1 MARYNT
7 SSSNASIN
15 GATTINSPNA
25 GLLTNFTGTAPYTV
39 TLPSPVLYSGIPQF
53 YYNATSGVISVV
65 TPSGIFTG
73 ASGSGSTSLAMPATT
88 TLTIVSDGANYV
100 VTSSQGGPLLA
111 TTGSFSSTLSATAA
125 VTMNPS
131 NANVS
136 IQPTGTGVTSIS
148 SGTVGSI
155 VNMNVGTSSPGSGA
169 FTSLTANGQGSF
181 TASTISTNSST
192 GALTV
197 TGGLG
202 VGGAVNLGGTL
213 AVATSIAIGGS
224 ATIKNADGLSGATDA
239 RLLFGNTTS
248 NYAALR
254 MVFNSTTCTSIDS
267 VSWGSSSPETIL
279 SFQTNGGKVAIGSAT
294 SNYILGVQGNIGTT
308 GITISTGGGTN
319 VANTVNIDTDGSG
332 IARYY
337 SHGSNSSSPG
347 GHAFHL
353 ASSDGSIDNIGLYIA
368 PNGTVGIGNNSPN
381 DLLYVD
387 NNSASSTAGITLA
400 SSGTT
405 DARIYANGGNLVVN
419 SLRTNPIYFQVNGNT
434 YLTLMGNGNLA
445 VNSTTTS
452 YNLGVN
458 GTIGSSSITTNY
470 VYGTNRK
477 EFNFGFSN
485 SQVWFYIGYLPPSN
499 GGTGDAMAIEITG
512 IVSSI
517 NGKGRVKLGLGQR
530 GGFWYSKSLEGNNP
544 QVHCQVYNQA
554 DGSSRV
560 WIYNSSLSYPAA
572 EIIYYTYGWGGQNG
586 VIQNASGCT
595 IYDVTSYQ
603 TTTPGGTLIFDS
615 SNYSS
620 YPVNEGLSVGALSK
634 TSGSFRI
641 NHPLPALTSTHEL
654 VHSFIEGPKA
664 DLIYRGTVN
673 LENGAATVD
682 IDNVSTM
689 TEGTFEVLCRDVQ
702 CFVNNTTGWDS
713 VRGSVTGNIL
723 TIICQNTSST
733 DTVSWMVI
741 GERKDPHMYE
751 TDWTDEEGHV
761 IVEPLKEIIVAP
773 PPEPYDFEIG
783 TEINTPTQE

>member
-7 SSSNASIN
+7 ISATSSVAG
-15 GATTINSPNA
+15 GATITTPNS
-25 GLLTNFTGTAPYTV
+25 GLLTTLTGSGTV
-39 TLPSPVLYSGIPQF
+39 TVPNPVLYTGQTQTF
-53 YYNATSGVISVV
+53 YNSTASAITLS
-65 TPSGIFTG
+65 TPSGSFIAPGFTS
-73 ASGSGSTSLAMPATT
+73 ASSLSLPANSII
-88 TLTIVSDGANYV
+88 TIVSDGTNYITQNWLGGTVSTNNLVATGGTINGV
-100 VTSSQGGPLLA
+100 VIGGTTAAAGTFNGLTNTAGTTTLAGGSASGIFTFTNNAAVTLGTSATGALQVTGGVGIGGGLYVAGASNFGGITTFTSSQA
-111 TTGSFSSTLSATAA
+111 S
-125 VTMNPS
+125 
-131 NANVS
+131 
-136 IQPTGTGVTSIS
+136 TGTG
-148 SGTVGSI
+148 
-155 VNMNVGTSSPGSGA
+155 SGA
-169 FTSLTANGQGSF
+169 LQ
-181 TASTISTNSST
+181 
-192 GALTV
+192 V
-197 TGGLG
+197 TGGVGIAGALN
-202 VGGAVNLGGTL
+202 VGGNITFGQLSYTSTGFLTIASSGGASFFQGTQVGAGYTYPLGGIFNAISQGPGGL
-213 AVATSIAIGGS
+213 NYSFMGWQGATPTNTSFIR
-224 ATIKNADGLSGATDA
+224 ADGQAYFASG
-239 RLLFGNTTS
+239 
-248 NYAALR
+248 
-254 MVFNSTTCTSIDS
+254 
-267 VSWGSSSPETIL
+267 
-279 SFQTNGGKVAIGSAT
+279 
-294 SNYILGVQGNIGTT
+294 
-308 GITISTGGGTN
+308 
-319 VANTVNIDTDGSG
+319 
-332 IARYY
+332 
-337 SHGSNSSSPG
+337 
-347 GHAFHL
+347 
-353 ASSDGSIDNIGLYIA
+353 
-368 PNGTVGIGNNSPN
+368 VGIGNNSPN

-485 SQVWFYIGYLPPSN
+485 SQVWFYIGYLPSSSA
-499 GGTGDAMAIEITG
+499 GTGDAMGIEITG
-512 IVSSI
+512 IVTSI

-530 GGFWYSKSLEGNNP
+530 NGFWYSKSLEGNNP

-554 DGSSRV
+554 DGSSQV

-586 VIQNASGCT
+586 FIQNGGGCI

-603 TTTPGGTLIFDS
+603 TTKPVGTLIFDS

-664 DLIYRGTVN
+664 DLIYRGTVS

-773 PPEPYDFEIG
+773 PPEPYVKP
-783 TEINTPTQE
+783 ININLKS

>member
-1 MARYNT
+1 MARYNSVNST
-7 SSSNASIN
+7 GSVTQGSSIASP
-15 GATTINSPNA
+15 AS
-25 GLLTNFTGTAPYTV
+25 GLLTTITTGSGTTN
-39 TLPSPVLYSGIPQF
+39 LPNPVLYAGSVQTF
-53 YYNATSGVISVV
+53 YNATVAAITLS
-65 TPSGIFTG
+65 TPSGVFTG
-73 ASGSGSTSLAMPATT
+73 PATGGAN
-88 TLTIVSDGANYV
+88 TLTLPAGSIITLVSDGTNYIA
-100 VTSSQGGPLLA
+100 QDWLGGPA
-111 TTGSFSSTLSATAA
+111 SHTSITASGTITAQST
-125 VTMNPS
+125 VTFNPS

-136 IQPTGTGVTSIS
+136 IQPTGTG
-148 SGTVGSI
+148 
-155 VNMNVGTSSPGSGA
+155 
-169 FTSLTANGQGSF
+169 
-181 TASTISTNSST
+181 
-192 GALTV
+192 TV
-197 TGGLG
+197 TINP
-202 VGGAVNLGGTL
+202 A
-213 AVATSIAIGGS
+213 
-224 ATIKNADGLSGATDA
+224 
-239 RLLFGNTTS
+239 
-248 NYAALR
+248 
-254 MVFNSTTCTSIDS
+254 S
-267 VSWGSSSPETIL
+267 V
-279 SFQTNGGKVAIGSAT
+279 
-294 SNYILGVQGNIGTT
+294 
-308 GITISTGGGTN
+308 
-319 VANTVNIDTDGSG
+319 
-332 IARYY
+332 
-337 SHGSNSSSPG
+337 
-347 GHAFHL
+347 
-353 ASSDGSIDNIGLYIA
+353 GSIDNMNIGATTKGTGAFTTLTATGVTALTSVTAVALGTAASGALQVTGGVGIGGGLYVAGASNFGGITTFTSSQASTGTGSGALQVTGGVGIA
-368 PNGTVGIGNNSPN
+368 GALNVGGNITFGQLSYTSTGFLTIASSGGGSFFQGTQVGAGYGYPLGGIFNAISQGPGGLNYSFMGWQGATPTNTSFIRADGQAYFASGVGIGNNSPN

-485 SQVWFYIGYLPPSN
+485 NQVWFYIGYLPTITA
-499 GGTGDAMAIEITG
+499 GTGDAMGIEITG
-512 IVSSI
+512 IVSSV

-554 DGSSRV
+554 DGSSQV

-586 VIQNASGCT
+586 VIQNGQGCT

-603 TTTPGGTLIFDS
+603 TTKPGGTLIFDS

-773 PPEPYDFEIG
+773 PPEPYVK
-783 TEINTPTQE
+783 TINTNLKS

>member
-53 YYNATSGVISVV
+53 YYNATSGVISVT

-73 ASGSGSTSLAMPATT
+73 AAGSGSTSLAMPATT
-88 TLTIVSDGANYV
+88 TLTIVSDGTNYV

-111 TTGSFSSTLSATAA
+111 TTGSFSSTLTATAA
-125 VTMNPS
+125 VSMNPS
-131 NANVS
+131 NASVS

-155 VNMNVGTSSPGSGA
+155 VNMNIGTSSPGSGA

-279 SFQTNGGKVAIGSAT
+279 SLQGNGGKVAIGSAT
-294 SNYILGVQGNIGTT
+294 SNYILGVVGNIGTT

-347 GHAFHL
+347 GHAFRL
-353 ASSDGSIDNIGLYIA
+353 ASSDGSIDNMGLYIA
-368 PNGTVGIGNNSPN
+368 PNGSVGVGTTYTTGGYTFNVAKSFRANGMALGNS
-381 DLLYVD
+381 DG
-387 NNSASSTAGITLA
+387 SSTSDDRFYINW
-400 SSGTT
+400 SSGSN
-405 DARIYANGGNLVVN
+405 AYIYANQNVPFYLGSNN
-419 SLRTNPIYFQVNGNT
+419 ATQ
-434 YLTLMGNGNLA
+434 LTLQPGVVSVNTNQLNFGNEMQSI
-445 VNSTTTS
+445 STT
-452 YNLGVN
+452 
-458 GTIGSSSITTNY
+458 GSS
-470 VYGTNRK
+470 
-477 EFNFGFSN
+477 
-485 SQVWFYIGYLPPSN
+485 
-499 GGTGDAMAIEITG
+499 GGTGPYEMFRVPSTYLCTSGFFSISATRGSYVHTSTWAWSSSHNGSGQGTITMLSSNTYSNMTMYLDVAYDGAAII
-512 IVSSI
+512 S
-517 NGKGRVKLGLGQR
+517 
-530 GGFWYSKSLEGNNP
+530 
-544 QVHCQVYNQA
+544 A
-554 DGSSRV
+554 D
-560 WIYNSSLSYPAA
+560 
-572 EIIYYTYGWGGQNG
+572 WGGAQG
-586 VIQNASGCT
+586 YAFTVMKTG
-595 IYDVTSYQ
+595 
-603 TTTPGGTLIFDS
+603 GGTL
-615 SNYSS
+615 
-620 YPVNEGLSVGALSK
+620 SVGSNGTDRNSTPSGYTRYSRATISSGFAANNGKFDGSLSK
-634 TSGSFRI
+634 GSGSFKI
-641 NHPLPALTSTHEL
+641 SHPLPELSETNYL
-654 VHSFIEGPKA
+654 VHSFIEGPNA
-664 DLIYRGTVN
+664 DLIYRGEVTLVD
-673 LENGAATVD
+673 GQATVD
-682 IDNVSTM
+682 IDQNSRM
-689 TEGTFEVLCRDVQ
+689 TEGTFEVLCRKVQ
-702 CFVNNTTGWDS
+702 CFTTNETDWTP
-713 VRGSVTGNIL
+713 VRGKVTGNIL
-723 TIICQNTSST
+723 TIEAQDPEST
-733 DTVSWMVI
+733 ATVSWMVI

-751 TDWTDEEGHV
+751 TEWTDETGEV
-761 IVEPLKEIIVAP
+761 IVEPLKNPVETDF
-773 PPEPYDFEIG
+773 PEYPEDLVVVSQ
-783 TEINTPTQE
+783 TNPQDN